1 MGSCEVEDCVQGGD
15 WEYGISM
22 LAFFFVMFLV
32 GVLFLFL
39 SFLSSFHLCCTSKRV
54 GVLL

>member
-32 GVLFLFL
+32 GSFFSFFLF
-39 SFLSSFHLCCTSKRV
+39 FLHSIFVALQKE
-54 GVLL
+54 